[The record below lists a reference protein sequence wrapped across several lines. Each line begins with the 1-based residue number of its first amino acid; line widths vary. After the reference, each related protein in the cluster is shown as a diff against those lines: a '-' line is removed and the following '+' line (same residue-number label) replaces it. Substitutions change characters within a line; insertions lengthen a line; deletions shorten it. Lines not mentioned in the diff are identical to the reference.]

1 MRLIDA
7 DQLIKELKMNI
18 VEVRN
23 PEILE
28 GILLAIERI
37 KGQPTAEPQCI
48 ATVKVDLSKED
59 IEKLVKQYAKESI
72 EISFNNSIDRLRDLL
87 MEYSDVKNKMFKYGG
102 SKAIDG
108 KLLDEETI
116 DDITRFIREKENTY
130 V

>member
-37 KGQPTAEPQCI
+37 KDQPTAEPQCI
-48 ATVKVDLSKED
+48 ATVKVDFSKGD
-59 IEKLVKQYAKESI
+59 VEKLVKQYVKESI
-72 EISFNNSIDRLRDLL
+72 EISFNIDRLRDLL

-116 DDITRFIREKENTY
+116 DDITRFIRERENTY

>member
-7 DQLIKELKMNI
+7 DEISDNDICLALGLGNASSLPDIIQLLND
-18 VEVRN
+18 
-23 PEILE
+23 
-28 GILLAIERI
+28 
-37 KGQPTAEPQCI
+37 QPTVEPHQCI
-48 ATVKVDLSKED
+48 ATVKVDFSKED
-59 IEKLVKQYAKESI
+59 VEKLVKQYAKESI

-116 DDITRFIREKENTY
+116 DDITRFIRERENTY

>member
-37 KGQPTAEPQCI
+37 KDQPTAEPQCI
-48 ATVKVDLSKED
+48 ATVKLDFSKGD
-59 IEKLVKQYAKESI
+59 VEKLVKQYVKESI
-72 EISFNNSIDRLRDLL
+72 EISFNIGRLKELL
-87 MEYSDVKNKMFKYGG
+87 MEYSYVKNKMFKYGG
-102 SKAIDG
+102 SKAIGG

-116 DDITRFIREKENTY
+116 DDIIRFIRERENTY

>member
-37 KGQPTAEPQCI
+37 KDQPTAEPQCI
-48 ATVKVDLSKED
+48 ATVKVDFSKGD
-59 IEKLVKQYAKESI
+59 VEKLVKQYVKESI
-72 EISFNNSIDRLRDLL
+72 EISFNIGRLKELL
-87 MEYSDVKNKMFKYGG
+87 MEYSYVKNKMFKYGG
-102 SKAIDG
+102 SKAIGG

-116 DDITRFIREKENTY
+116 DDIIRFIREGENTY

>member
-28 GILLAIERI
+28 GILLAIEHI
-37 KGQPTAEPQCI
+37 KDQPTAEPQCI
-48 ATVKVDLSKED
+48 ATVKVDFSKGD
-59 IEKLVKQYAKESI
+59 VEKLVKQYVKESI
-72 EISFNNSIDRLRDLL
+72 EISFNIDRLRDLL

-116 DDITRFIREKENTY
+116 DDITRFIRERENTY

>member
-18 VEVRN
+18 VEVRD

-37 KGQPTAEPQCI
+37 KDQPTAEPQCI
-48 ATVKVDLSKED
+48 ATVKVDFSKED
-59 IEKLVKQYAKESI
+59 VEKLVKQYVKESI
-72 EISFNNSIDRLRDLL
+72 EISFNIDRLRDLL

-116 DDITRFIREKENTY
+116 DDITRFIRERENTY

>member
-28 GILLAIERI
+28 GILLAIEHI
-37 KGQPTAEPQCI
+37 KDQPTAEPQCI
-48 ATVKVDLSKED
+48 ATVKVDFSKGD
-59 IEKLVKQYAKESI
+59 VEKLVKQYVKESI
-72 EISFNNSIDRLRDLL
+72 EISFNIGRLKELL
-87 MEYSDVKNKMFKYGG
+87 MEYSYVKNKMFKYGG
-102 SKAIDG
+102 SKAIGG

-116 DDITRFIREKENTY
+116 DDIIRFIIERENTY

>member
-37 KGQPTAEPQCI
+37 KDQPTAEPQSI
-48 ATVKVDLSKED
+48 ATVKVDFSKGD
-59 IEKLVKQYAKESI
+59 VEKLVKQYVKESI
-72 EISFNNSIDRLRDLL
+72 EISFNIGRLKELL
-87 MEYSDVKNKMFKYGG
+87 MEYSYVKNKMFKYGG
-102 SKAIDG
+102 SKAIGG

-116 DDITRFIREKENTY
+116 DDIIRFIRERENTY

>member
-28 GILLAIERI
+28 GILLAIEHI
-37 KGQPTAEPQCI
+37 KDQPTAEPQCI
-48 ATVKVDLSKED
+48 ATVKLDFSKGD
-59 IEKLVKQYAKESI
+59 IEKLVKQYVKESI
-72 EISFNNSIDRLRDLL
+72 EISFNIGRLKELL
-87 MEYSDVKNKMFKYGG
+87 MEYSYVKNKMFKYGG

-116 DDITRFIREKENTY
+116 DDIIRFIRERENTY

>member
-28 GILLAIERI
+28 GILLAIEHI
-37 KGQPTAEPQCI
+37 KDQPTAEPQCI
-48 ATVKVDLSKED
+48 ATVKLDFSKGD
-59 IEKLVKQYAKESI
+59 VEKLVKQYVKESI
-72 EISFNNSIDRLRDLL
+72 EISFNIGRLKELL
-87 MEYSDVKNKMFKYGG
+87 MEYSYVKNKMFKYGG
-102 SKAIDG
+102 SKAIGG

-116 DDITRFIREKENTY
+116 DDIIRFIRERENTY

>member
-28 GILLAIERI
+28 GILLAIEHI
-37 KGQPTAEPQCI
+37 KDQPTAEPQCI
-48 ATVKVDLSKED
+48 ATVKVDFSKGD
-59 IEKLVKQYAKESI
+59 VEKLVKQYVKESI
-72 EISFNNSIDRLRDLL
+72 EISFNIGRLKELL
-87 MEYSDVKNKMFKYGG
+87 MEYSFKYGG
-102 SKAIDG
+102 SKAIGG

-116 DDITRFIREKENTY
+116 DDIIRFIRETENTY

>member
-37 KGQPTAEPQCI
+37 KDQPTAEPQCI
-48 ATVKVDLSKED
+48 ATVKVDFSKGD
-59 IEKLVKQYAKESI
+59 VEKLVKQYVKESI
-72 EISFNNSIDRLRDLL
+72 EISFNIGRLKELL
-87 MEYSDVKNKMFKYGG
+87 MEYSYVKNKMFKYGG
-102 SKAIDG
+102 SKAIGG

-116 DDITRFIREKENTY
+116 DDIIRFIRERENTY

>member
-37 KGQPTAEPQCI
+37 KDQPTAEPQCI
-48 ATVKVDLSKED
+48 ATVKVDFSKGD
-59 IEKLVKQYAKESI
+59 VEKLVKQYVKESI
-72 EISFNNSIDRLRDLL
+72 EISFNIGRLKELL
-87 MEYSDVKNKMFKYGG
+87 MEYYYVKNKMFKYGG
-102 SKAIDG
+102 SKAIGG

-116 DDITRFIREKENTY
+116 DDIIRFIRERENTY